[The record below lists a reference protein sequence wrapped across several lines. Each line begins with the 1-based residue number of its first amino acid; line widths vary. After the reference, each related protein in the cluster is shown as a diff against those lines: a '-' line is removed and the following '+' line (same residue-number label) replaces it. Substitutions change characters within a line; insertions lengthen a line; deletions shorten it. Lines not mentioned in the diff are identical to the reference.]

1 VQIAA
6 ILTVAAEQSP
16 RHAFSLVGRNTP
28 ETSPSFAKAE
38 ILGASLLERT
48 LKKLQELGTLPPKVL
63 SGGNVSD
70 HVLPSRSTRS
80 ASFIESWEKALSGY
94 VNAGVESILLVR
106 VRTHTDIDYRDFLRF
121 HRETGSPLSHACSG
135 EISLDIAV
143 VDATLLRNT
152 DDLVRRVLSHLIPQ
166 QKRFR
171 YEGYVNRL
179 RNREELH
186 RLMRDG
192 LHGQCQLRPVGT
204 EIRPRVWC
212 ADGAEID
219 PTVSIDGPAFIGART
234 KIAAGCKISGAS
246 SVERDC
252 EVDCGT
258 VVDDSLV
265 LPGTYIGVALD
276 VRRSVVAGA
285 KLFNLDRN
293 IELSVSDGRL
303 IGQNKRPVAPL
314 AALTALLGSEVQAG
328 D

>member
-16 RHAFSLVGRNTP
+16 RHAFSLIGRNTQ
-28 ETSPSFAKAE
+28 ETSRSFAKAE

-48 LKKLQELGTLPPKVL
+48 LRKLESLGTLPPKVL

-70 HVLPSRSTRS
+70 HVLPTRSTRTG
-80 ASFIESWEKALSGY
+80 SFIESWEKAVSGY

-106 VRTHTDIDYRDFLRF
+106 VGTYTDIDYLDFLRF
-121 HRETGSPLSHACSG
+121 HRETGSPLSHAYSG
-135 EISLDIAV
+135 EVSLDIAV

-152 DDLVRRVLSHLIPQ
+152 DDLFRRVLSHLIPQ

-192 LHGQCQLRPVGT
+192 LQGQCLVSPVGT
-204 EIRPRVWC
+204 EIRPGVWC
-212 ADGAEID
+212 GDGAEID
-219 PTVSIDGPAFIGART
+219 HTASIEGPAFIGAHA
-234 KIAAGCKISGAS
+234 KIGAGCRISGVS
-246 SVERDC
+246 SIERDC
-252 EVDCGT
+252 QVDCGT
-258 VVDDSLV
+258 VIDSSLV
-265 LPGTYIGVALD
+265 LTGTYIGVALD
-276 VRRSVVAGA
+276 VRRSVVAKA
-285 KLFNLDRN
+285 KLFSLDRN
-293 IELSVSDGRL
+293 IEVSVSDARL
-303 IGQNKRPVAPL
+303 IGKNKRAVAPL
-314 AALTALLGSEVQAG
+314 AALAALLGNEVQAG